1 VILSALL
8 LGLTPTVF
16 FQRIGSETLHAQSN
30 TEHNYQSQN
39 PEYISREIRVGKN
52 KYPYLLLTPSKI
64 TKGKRYPLVL
74 FLHGAGERGN
84 DNKNQKKHF
93 PELMASQEYRDLY
106 PAFVLAPQCPKNQFW
121 VDVDWSS
128 EESTPFRSTAAM
140 PMQGAMAALEEVV
153 QNHPIDL
160 ERITLTGLSMGGYGA
175 WDLAMRHPYWF
186 TSVIPI
192 CGGGDEREVA
202 RLAGLPIQVW
212 HGEKDKTVPTERS
225 RQIVEAIQKIDLE
238 VQYYELPGVKHN
250 SWFEAYR
257 RKEFLNFLFS
267 AKRNPLKMQK
277 SSARLLAKA
286 IDSKEKI
293 AFFGDSITQ
302 SGNQNGGY
310 VDLIRRELKKEQ
322 PHAAIIPAGISGHKV
337 PDLLARIDRDVIHK
351 KATVVFVYIGIN
363 DVWHSQTNSGTPA
376 GEYGDGL
383 RTIIRK
389 LRETGADVVLAT
401 PSVIGEKPRGKNPL
415 DEMLDEYAAVS
426 RKVAEEEQITLCDL
440 RTTFLDYL
448 RVLNP
453 KGLEKGI
460 LTTDGVH
467 LNNMGNLLV
476 ANEAA
481 HALRKAVLAR

>member
-1 VILSALL
+1 M
-8 LGLTPTVF
+8 TPPVL
-16 FQRIGSETLHAQSN
+16 FQKLGSEILHARSN

-39 PEYISREIRVGKN
+39 PEYLSREVQVGKN
-52 KYPYLLLTPSKI
+52 KYPYLLLTPSNI

-84 DNKNQKKHF
+84 DNNQQKRHF

-128 EESTPFRSTAAM
+128 EGSTPFRSAAEM

-153 QNHPIDL
+153 HNHPIDL

-186 TSVIPI
+186 TSVVPI

-212 HGEKDKTVPTERS
+212 HGEKDRIVPTKRS

-238 VQYYELPGVKHN
+238 VEYYELPGVKHN

-257 RKEFLNFLFS
+257 RKEFLNLLFS
-267 AKRNPLKMQK
+267 AKRNPLKMQQ
-277 SSARLLAKA
+277 SSAILLAKT
-286 IDSKEKI
+286 IDLKEKV

-310 VDLIRRELKKEQ
+310 VDLLRRELNKEQ
-322 PHAAIIPAGISGHKV
+322 PHAAVIPAGISGHKV
-337 PDLLARIDRDVIHK
+337 PDLLARIDRDVINK

-363 DVWHSQTNSGTPA
+363 DVWHSQTNSGTPI

-383 RTIIRK
+383 RKIIRK
-389 LRETGADVVLAT
+389 LRESGAEVVLAT
-401 PSVIGEKPRGKNPL
+401 PSVIGEKPKGKNPL
-415 DEMLDEYAAVS
+415 DGMLEEYAAVS
-426 RKVAEEEQITLCDL
+426 RKVAKEEQITLCDL

-448 RVLNP
+448 RVFNP

-467 LNNMGNLLV
+467 LNKMGNLLV
-476 ANEAA
+476 ATEAA
-481 HALRKAVLAR
+481 HALREAILAR

>member
-1 VILSALL
+1 MILTAIFLFV
-8 LGLTPTVF
+8 TPSTPL
-16 FQRIGSETLHAQSN
+16 QERGHEILDAESN
-30 TEHNYQSQN
+30 AEHRHQSQN
-39 PEYISREIRVGKN
+39 PGYLSREVQVAN
-52 KYPYLLLTPSKI
+52 SKYPYLLLTPNKI
-64 TKGKRYPLVL
+64 TKGRVYPLVL

-84 DNKNQKKHF
+84 DNNQQKRHF
-93 PELMASQEYRDLY
+93 PELMASQEYRELY

-128 EESTPFRSTAAM
+128 EGSTPFRSTAEM
-140 PMQGAMAALEEVV
+140 PMQGAIAALEEVV
-153 QNHPIDL
+153 RTHPIDL
-160 ERITLTGLSMGGYGA
+160 DRITLTGLSMGGYGA

-192 CGGGDEREVA
+192 CGGGDEKEIA

-212 HGEKDKTVPTERS
+212 HGAKDRVVPTKRS

-238 VQYYELPGVKHN
+238 VEYFELPGVKHN

-257 RKEFLNFLFS
+257 RKEFLNLLFS
-267 AKRNPLKMQK
+267 AKRNPPKMQK
-277 SSARLLAKA
+277 SSAKLLAQA
-286 IDSKEKI
+286 IDAKEKI

-310 VDLIRRELKKEQ
+310 VDLIRRELNKEQ

-337 PDLLARIDRDVIHK
+337 PDLLARIDRDVIDQ

-363 DVWHSQTNSGTPA
+363 DVWHSQTNSGTPI

-383 RTIIRK
+383 REIIRK
-389 LRETGADVVLAT
+389 LRETGAEVVLAT
-401 PSVIGEKPRGKNPL
+401 PSVIGEKPKGENSL
-415 DEMLDEYAAVS
+415 DGMLEEYAAVC
-426 RKVAEEEQITLCDL
+426 RQVAEEEKVTLCDL
-440 RTTFLDYL
+440 RNTFLDYL
-448 RVLNP
+448 RVFNP

-467 LNNMGNLLV
+467 LNKMGNLLV
-476 ANEAA
+476 ATEVAR
-481 HALRKAVLAR
+481 ALRKAVLAR